1 MPARKRVKDLYE
13 LVMDFLKKCS
23 DDHVEHLGD
32 VRLFILLSIFP
43 FMIFPG

>member
-23 DDHVEHLGD
+23 DEL
-32 VRLFILLSIFP
+32 IKTESAS
-43 FMIFPG
+43 